1 MQTIKYMKYNELHR
15 MLRKAGCYQTGKQ
28 MAGHPLWFS
37 PKTGETFKTSNH
49 EKQEVATGTLRNI
62 LKSAGL
68 L

>member
-1 MQTIKYMKYNELHR
+1 MKYSELHR

-28 MAGHPLWFS
+28 TAGHPLWYS
-37 PKTGETFKTSNH
+37 PKSGETFTTSNH
-49 EKQEVATGTLRNI
+49 DKQEVPTGTLRNI